1 MKLKNIIQ
9 IMLDDYIQEELNRPG
24 ELKNKFK
31 NKDDFD
37 DPHILMDSIREWT
50 QIKDER
56 NNDKENE
63 KD

>member
-37 DPHILMDSIREWT
+37 DLHILMDSIREWT

>member
-37 DPHILMDSIREWT
+37 DLHILMDSIREWT
-50 QIKDER
+50 QTKDEK

-63 KD
+63 ED